1 MQRFVRLSVLPCLAV
16 SGMLLS
22 GPVQAAAVYKWVDE
36 EGVTWFSEKPPAG
49 ESAGNEVSR
58 VPVEDFSSREI
69 RPEGDLQSVLDVAA
83 SIEASRLERERTRR
97 ENERLMLER
106 RQLQQQSDYT
116 QQPYSERYNVWYA
129 PPYYRPG
136 KPRPPY
142 ARPPGYRPP
151 GGRPPGHRP
160 PEPAPL
166 PGGTPPGRVTFG
178 R

>member
-1 MQRFVRLSVLPCLAV
+1 MQRFARLSVISCLAV
-16 SGMLLS
+16 SGMLSS
-22 GPVQAAAVYKWVDE
+22 GLTQAAAVYTWVDD
-36 EGVTWFSEKPPAG
+36 EGVTWFSEKPPAS

-58 VPVEDFSSREI
+58 VPVDDFSSLEN

-83 SIEASRLERERTRR
+83 SIEASRLKRERARR
-97 ENERLMLER
+97 ENERLILER
-106 RQLQQQSDYT
+106 RQLQQQSDYAE
-116 QQPYSERYNVWYA
+116 QPYNERYNVWYA

-151 GGRPPGHRP
+151 GGWPPGSRP
-160 PEPAPL
+160 PEPAPY